1 MNSWLERALC
11 AHTDPTPFITPT
23 RYEEAKQVCALCP
36 VIAECREWAIT
47 TPRAPLRLGRPDP
60 GGTPRRPFPT
70 RPAGPGAGRRQGL
83 GGQVGLGMTGSEHLD
98 KLFDKPAAHRRHWS
112 LPPVNRT
119 VLIRTGAGL
128 AALVIV
134 VAHSGAVLTDIVLGA
149 PLLLVLACLP
159 AAVLASRRAR
169 TRHLP
174 RTPHPNTNSRKEQ

>member
-1 MNSWLERALC
+1 
-11 AHTDPTPFITPT
+11 
-23 RYEEAKQVCALCP
+23 
-36 VIAECREWAIT
+36 
-47 TPRAPLRLGRPDP
+47 
-60 GGTPRRPFPT
+60 
-70 RPAGPGAGRRQGL
+70 
-83 GGQVGLGMTGSEHLD
+83 MTGSEHMD
-98 KLFDKPAAHRRHWS
+98 KLFDRPAPKRRSRS

-128 AALVIV
+128 AALVIVVALVVVV

-159 AAVLASRRAR
+159 AAVLASRHAS

>member
-1 MNSWLERALC
+1 
-11 AHTDPTPFITPT
+11 
-23 RYEEAKQVCALCP
+23 
-36 VIAECREWAIT
+36 
-47 TPRAPLRLGRPDP
+47 
-60 GGTPRRPFPT
+60 
-70 RPAGPGAGRRQGL
+70 
-83 GGQVGLGMTGSEHLD
+83 MTGSEHLD
-98 KLFDKPAAHRRHWS
+98 KLFDKPTAHRRHWS

-128 AALVIV
+128 AALVIAVVLVVVV

-174 RTPHPNTNSRKEQ
+174 RTPQPNTNSRKKQ

>member
-1 MNSWLERALC
+1 
-11 AHTDPTPFITPT
+11 
-23 RYEEAKQVCALCP
+23 
-36 VIAECREWAIT
+36 
-47 TPRAPLRLGRPDP
+47 
-60 GGTPRRPFPT
+60 
-70 RPAGPGAGRRQGL
+70 
-83 GGQVGLGMTGSEHLD
+83 MTGSEHLD
-98 KLFDKPAAHRRHWS
+98 KLFDKPTAHRRHWS

-128 AALVIV
+128 AALVIAVVLVVVV